1 MKALFVLLLACTG
14 CRVGPV
20 YQAPDS
26 PSPAEW
32 KGKVAAVPYVPS
44 VDYWWE
50 VFGDE
55 MLNDLEQ
62 QAVANNPSLQ
72 QAWDKVFEARATA
85 GIARADLY
93 PQINL
98 NPLYTNTGTLFQ
110 LNGVPTGMI
119 PGLKPIVRIHT
130 FEYFLPATLTYEV
143 DIWGKYRGIYES
155 AVYNAQAEED
165 AYRAT
170 LLSLTADLA
179 SHYFNLRT
187 LDAQILLLEET
198 IKLRADSLKLT
209 RSRYKGGISGVIDV
223 SSAELE
229 LANTEA
235 QYFDTVRQRRL
246 FENAIATLIG
256 IPASDFCLASNP
268 LVNHP
273 PQIPPGVPSSILVQ
287 RPDIA
292 QAERIMASQHSQI
305 GVAYASLLPSLSL
318 TATVG
323 YFSPTLKDFLTWKSR
338 YWQYGASGS
347 QFIFDAGKRGSELAV
362 AWARF
367 WQADDRYRQV
377 VLTAFQEVEDSL
389 NSLDQEARQFDS
401 LQKSVTAA
409 GLTLKSANRRYLN
422 GIVAYYEVI
431 ESQRSDLT
439 AKLNLL
445 NVLDLRYQATIALIK
460 ALGGGWGC

>member
-1 MKALFVLLLACTG
+1 MKLLFLILVLCAS

-20 YQAPDS
+20 YRPPDS
-26 PSPAEW
+26 SAPAEW
-32 KGKVAAVPYVPS
+32 KGAVSQVQNVPS

-50 VFGDE
+50 IFGDGI
-55 MLNDLEQ
+55 LNDLEQ

-72 QAWDKVFEARATA
+72 EAWDRVFDARATV

-93 PQINL
+93 PQINI
-98 NPLYTNTGTLFQ
+98 NPLYTDTGTLFQ
-110 LNGVPTGMI
+110 LNGVPTGLI
-119 PGLKPIVRIHT
+119 PGLQRVVRIHI
-130 FEYFLPATLTYEV
+130 FEYFLPATLSYEV
-143 DIWGKYRGIYES
+143 DLWGKYRSLYES
-155 AVYNAQAEED
+155 AVYNAEAEED

-187 LDAQILLLEET
+187 LDAQVLLLEET
-198 IKLRADSLKLT
+198 VKLRTDSLKLT
-209 RSRYKGGISGVIDV
+209 RSRYKSGISDSIDV

-235 QYFDTVRQRRL
+235 QYFDTVRQRAL

-256 IPASDFCLASNP
+256 IPASDFCLAANPISENPP
-268 LVNHP
+268 LV
-273 PQIPPGVPSSILVQ
+273 PPGVPSSILIQ

-292 QAERIMASQHSQI
+292 QAERTMASQHAQI
-305 GVAYASLLPSLSL
+305 DVAYASFLPSLSL
-318 TATVG
+318 TGTIG
-323 YFSPTLKDFLTWKSR
+323 YQSPTLKDFMTWKSR

-347 QFIFDAGKRGSELAV
+347 QFVFDAGKRCSELAV

-367 WQADDRYRQV
+367 WQTDDHYRQV

-389 NSLDQEARQFDS
+389 NNLDLEAKQFDS
-401 LQKSVTAA
+401 LQRAVTAA
-409 GLTLKSANRRYLN
+409 DLTLKSANRRYLN